1 MFFIFL
7 FSAGRRRN
15 KIFDLAYE
23 FDWSIPFQEPYLS
36 MMLTGIKLT
45 LLLLVT
51 TTFTSLVLGTILAVM
66 RVSRIKTLRVLGTIY
81 VEICRNI
88 PGLFWVLFFYFVF
101 PEILPSDWGYS
112 LNHYVH
118 YPVVAGIIGLTV
130 DNSSYVSD
138 ILRSGRITIPH
149 GQREAAMS
157 SGLGRVQQWIY
168 VILPQMYR
176 AALPPLGTRMVH
188 NFKNTSLCMAITAP
202 ELTWATQQI
211 ESLTFRG
218 IEATAIATGFYI
230 LLAGVMV
237 SIIILLEKLLR
248 IDASSITQSRA

>member
-1 MFFIFL
+1 MFSIYRS
-7 FSAGRRRN
+7 SAVRRS
-15 KIFDLAYE
+15 KILDLAYE

-36 MMLTGIKLT
+36 MMITGVKLT

-51 TTFTSLVLGTILAVM
+51 TTFSSLILGTILAVM
-66 RVSRIKTLRVLGTIY
+66 RVSRIRTLRILGTVY

-101 PEILPSDWGYS
+101 PEILPYGWGNV
-112 LNHYVH
+112 LNQYDD

-157 SGLGRVQQWIY
+157 SGLGRVQQWVY

-218 IEATAIATGFYI
+218 IEATAIATVFYI
-230 LLAGVMV
+230 ILAGVMV
-237 SIIILLEKLLR
+237 SIIIMLEKVLR
-248 IDASSITQSRA
+248 IDVSSITQSKA